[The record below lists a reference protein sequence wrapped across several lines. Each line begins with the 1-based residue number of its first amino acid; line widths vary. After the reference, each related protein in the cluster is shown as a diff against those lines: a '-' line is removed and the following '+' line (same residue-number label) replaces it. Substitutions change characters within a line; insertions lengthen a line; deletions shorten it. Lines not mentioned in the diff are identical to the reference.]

1 MKANVS
7 EARNKIKLNKLGKSM
22 DPRLGCLR
30 ILFKEILQQI
40 PLEKAEELRKAY
52 LAGEKLLFLI
62 NQSSQGQD
70 SITMF
75 SFAHGDLQFSFLPL
89 VGG

>member
-40 PLEKAEELRKAY
+40 PPRLKHARKMTPRT
-52 LAGEKLLFLI
+52 K
-62 NQSSQGQD
+62 Q
-70 SITMF
+70 
-75 SFAHGDLQFSFLPL
+75 
-89 VGG
+89 